1 VEQPTGPLLEN
12 SDAGELNVSQIRFVA
27 AFVVALIFGSST
39 SFAFDDAV
47 AVQGMT
53 EGKIAF
59 DITEGNGKGLL
70 NRLEIIDETRR
81 SMIQQGLKPHIIIAF
96 RGPATKLVQTD
107 MGKIALED
115 RDIAP
120 KIAARIETLSKEVGI
135 ESIEQCS
142 VAARELGTNPDNV
155 VPGIKVVGN
164 GYISLMGH
172 QARGY
177 AYIRP

>member
-1 VEQPTGPLLEN
+1 LEN

-39 SFAFDDAV
+39 SLAFDDAV

-70 NRLEIIDETRR
+70 NRLEIIDETRQ

-164 GYISLMGH
+164 GFISLMGR

>member
-1 VEQPTGPLLEN
+1 
-12 SDAGELNVSQIRFVA
+12 
-27 AFVVALIFGSST
+27 
-39 SFAFDDAV
+39 
-47 AVQGMT
+47 
-53 EGKIAF
+53 
-59 DITEGNGKGLL
+59 
-70 NRLEIIDETRR
+70 
-81 SMIQQGLKPHIIIAF
+81 
-96 RGPATKLVQTD
+96 

-164 GYISLMGH
+164 GFISLMGR